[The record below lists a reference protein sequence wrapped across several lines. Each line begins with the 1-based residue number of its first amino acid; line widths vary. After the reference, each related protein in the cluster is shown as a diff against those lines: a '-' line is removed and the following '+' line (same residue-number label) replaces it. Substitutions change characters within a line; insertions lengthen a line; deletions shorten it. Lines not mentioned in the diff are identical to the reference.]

1 MALINKSGENMKK
14 IFVTWDDVQRQTTEI
29 LRRMQLENWKPDYI
43 VGITRGGLT
52 LSNLLSQ
59 YLDVTMYTLDVRL
72 RDGKNVPCE
81 TNTKL
86 AEIAFGMNNG
96 SSTGARW
103 DVGQRKKVLIVDDI
117 NDSGATINWIKA
129 DWENTIKNKINDDI
143 DYVWD
148 SIWNKTTKFA
158 VLYDNIASE
167 AKLDVNF
174 AAEEINKVDD
184 PSWIV
189 FPWEEWW
196 KRWDPNEEVIK

>member
-1 MALINKSGENMKK
+1 MKK
-14 IFVTWDDVQRQTTEI
+14 KYYSWND
-29 LRRMQLENWKPDYI
+29 LELAANKIIIQMYKDGWQPDYI

-81 TNTKL
+81 TNAKL

-148 SIWNKTTKFA
+148 SIWNNTTKFA

-167 AKLDVNF
+167 ANLDVNY

-196 KRWDPNEEVIK
+196 SRWNPNEEVMK

>member
-1 MALINKSGENMKK
+1 MKK

-81 TNTKL
+81 TNAKL

-167 AKLDVNF
+167 AKLDVNI

>member
-1 MALINKSGENMKK
+1 MKK

-117 NDSGATINWIKA
+117 NDSGATINWVKQ
-129 DWENTIKNKINDDI
+129 DWENTIQNKINDDI

-174 AAEEINKVDD
+174 AAQEINKTDD

>member
-1 MALINKSGENMKK
+1 MKK
-14 IFVTWDDVQRQTTEI
+14 IYVTWDDVQRQTQEI
-29 LRRMQLENWKPDYI
+29 LRQMQKENWKPDFI

-81 TNTKL
+81 SNTKL
-86 AEIAFGMNNG
+86 AEIAFGLNHG
-96 SSTGARW
+96 SATGARW
-103 DVGQRKKVLIVDDI
+103 DSIIRKKVLIVDDI
-117 NDSGATINWIKA
+117 NDS
-129 DWENTIKNKINDDI
+129 

-148 SIWNKTTKFA
+148 SVWNDTTKFA
-158 VLYDNIASE
+158 VLFDNIASE
-167 AKLDVNF
+167 NAINVNYS
-174 AAEEINKVDD
+174 AEEINKVDD

-196 KRWDPNEEVIK
+196 SRWNPNEKVI